1 VANELIP
8 YEEPGQ
14 RVTCQASAGVT
25 GKRFV
30 NISGNRTAGGKY
42 QVAHATA
49 AAAAFGVAVYDAV
62 SGDPVGVIRAG
73 IVPVTAGGTIAAGA
87 RVEVGTNGQAVTLA
101 SGIAVG
107 TCCDGATNGNDARIA
122 LNLL

>member
-1 VANELIP
+1 MANELIP
-8 YEEPGQ
+8 YEEPGS
-14 RVTCQASAGVT
+14 RVTAQASAAVT

-30 NISGNRTAGGKY
+30 NVSGNRTANGKY

-49 AAAAFGVAVYDAV
+49 AGAAFGVSVYDAA
-62 SGDPVGVIRAG
+62 SGDPVGVIRVG

-87 RVEVGTNGQAVTLA
+87 RVEVGANGQVVTIA

-107 TCCDGATNGNDARIA
+107 ICCDGATNGNDARIA
-122 LNLL
+122 LSLY